1 MSETNNLLIYKS
13 SAGSGKT
20 YTLVL
25 QYLQLA
31 LTDIDNFG
39 KIIAVTFT
47 NKAAEEMKQRV
58 LKYLNHLAN
67 PEKYKNTAAN
77 TTLLKTLCENLN
89 LSPQQV
95 SDRAKECLFEIIHNY
110 DNFSMKTIDSFLVQV
125 ARSFNKD
132 LNLPYNFTIEL
143 ENKVIIDE
151 AIDNVFSKINS
162 ENTEITNTL
171 LDYTY
176 NRIEDE
182 KGWNFKYNLAKSANF
197 LFDEGT
203 VPHLD
208 KLSSISY
215 EEMKSINDAMRKY
228 IDDKE
233 TQQKNWGKQALK
245 LLADNNISS
254 DCLLYTTRGVYSYLK
269 KAEFSPA
276 GKRALDAYN
285 DDKWINKKNASQDV
299 IERFYLIQDELNQ
312 LLGQMISAT
321 SDEEVSKYNLYKILT
336 DNNYNLLLYRLLLS
350 EINDIYEVKKSVHL
364 SEINKNISKIVTEEP
379 VPFIYEK
386 IGTYYKNFLIDEFQD
401 TSELQWIEFIPL
413 ISNSLASGNKNL
425 IVGDAKQSIYRF
437 RNSNVQ
443 QFVSLPKLPENF
455 KDTAV
460 YDEEQNLEQNA
471 EIIVLDNNYR
481 SKKEII
487 NFNNEFYKFLSET
500 QTDFIKEVYTDVEQ
514 KVGTS
519 KQNGGYVQITFAEK
533 NNSKTDNN
541 YTPTFD
547 DTNEDEINKEEEN
560 AFLTHTLSIVN
571 QAIENSFDYSDIAIL
586 VEKNAQAQA
595 VVDFL
600 YKNNIPSSTTSNL
613 KLKTSKKVQFINNM
627 LSYIVDDSDIVTS
640 ANILAYLT
648 ESELIDKPFVEVIN
662 QLKKSNLVSVL
673 QNNGFNFHLNMI
685 QGIAVYE
692 IVEYIINT
700 FKLNTQPDPFID
712 AYRDF
717 IYKSANANNNNI
729 IDILADWEL
738 RKENLSI
745 STPDNFNAVNVLT
758 IHGSKGLEFPIVI
771 WLVFE
776 NPKRKYSKDYSWIL
790 HNDKIIKDETLFLY
804 KNTNTINPYSHISE
818 SEQKYTELEKINKM
832 YVATTRAAEQLYILA
847 CKPEKDIKGL
857 DDYIYQPEHALK
869 AFVESDICNFIT
881 DDEIRYSIGTMAPKV
896 DKKQTIQPAFKIDK
910 FPNFKSWK
918 ENIIVAPVSSKK
930 YSESNADNNWGNWL
944 HSILSNINSNTD
956 IKKAIDTQLLQY
968 KITPE
973 QLAET
978 EIIIKQVTEHELLS
992 KYFTDSSWKV
1002 LSEIE
1007 IVEPSGK
1014 LHRPDKIFVKKDNAV
1029 LLEFKTGK
1037 ELPDHKQQILRYKTL
1052 LTQMNYHVEHCY
1064 LIYLHNPVDLQEI

>member
-1 MSETNNLLIYKS
+1 MPETNNLLIYKS

-31 LTDIDNFG
+31 LTDIKNFG

-58 LKYLNHLAN
+58 LMYLNHLAN

-89 LSPQQV
+89 LSPQQI
-95 SDRAKECLFEIIHNY
+95 SEKAKECLFEIIHNY

-132 LNLPYNFTIEL
+132 LNLPYNFAIEL

-162 ENTEITNTL
+162 ENTEITDIL

-182 KGWNFKYNLAKSANF
+182 KRWNFKLGLTKSAEF

-203 VPHLD
+203 VPYLE
-208 KLSSISY
+208 KLSSVSY
-215 EEMKSINDAMRKY
+215 DEMKSINDAMRKY

-233 TQQKNWGKQALK
+233 TEQSDLGKQAIK

-254 DCLLYTTRGVYSYLK
+254 DDLRHTTRGVYSYLK
-269 KAEFSPA
+269 KAEFTTP
-276 GKRALDAYN
+276 GVRALEAYN
-285 DDKWINKKNASQDV
+285 EDKWLRNGVSQDV
-299 IERFYLIQDELNQ
+299 IDRFNLIYYQLNQ
-312 LLGQMISAT
+312 LLGQMINAT
-321 SDEEVSKYNLYKILT
+321 SDEEMSKYNLYKILT

-350 EINDIYEVKKSVHL
+350 EINDIYEVKKIVHL

-401 TSELQWIEFIPL
+401 TSELQWLEFIPL

-455 KDTAV
+455 KNTAV

-481 SKKEII
+481 SKKEVV

-500 QTDFIKEVYTDVEQ
+500 QSDFIKEVYKDVEQ
-514 KVGTS
+514 KVGS
-519 KQNGGYVQITFAEK
+519 DKQNGGYVQITFVEK
-533 NNSKTDNN
+533 NSGKTGDKYNPN
-541 YTPTFD
+541 D
-547 DTNEDEINKEEEN
+547 EDTNEDEIEEEN
-560 AFLTHTLSIVN
+560 VFSAHTLNIIN
-571 QAIENSFDYSDIAIL
+571 RAIENNFNYSDIAIL
-586 VEKNAQAQA
+586 VETNVQAQS

-640 ANILAYLT
+640 ASILAYLA
-648 ESELIDKPFVEVIN
+648 ESKLINKPFVEVIN
-662 QLKKSNLVSVL
+662 QLKKSNLISVL
-673 QNNGFNFHLNMI
+673 QNNGFNFDLNMI

-700 FKLNTQPDPFID
+700 FNLNTQPDPFID

-717 IYKSANANNNNI
+717 IYKSANANNNHI

-738 RKENLSI
+738 RKENLAI
-745 STPDNFNAVNVLT
+745 STPDNSNAVNVLT

-776 NPKRKYSKDYSWIL
+776 NKKRKYSKDYSWIL
-790 HNDKIIKDETLFLY
+790 HSDEIVKNETLFLY
-804 KNTNTINPYSHISE
+804 KNNDKLNPYSHISD

-832 YVATTRAAEQLYILA
+832 YVATTRAAEQLYIIA
-847 CKPEKDIKGL
+847 IKPEKKVNTL
-857 DDYIYQPEHALK
+857 EYIYKPEYVLK
-869 AFVESDICNFIT
+869 EFVESKICNFVT
-881 DDEIRYSIGTMAPKV
+881 DDEITYSIGNVLPKV
-896 DKKQTIQPAFKIDK
+896 DKKQTIQPAFKIDS

-930 YSESNADNNWGNWL
+930 YSESNAENDWGNWL
-944 HSILSNINSNTD
+944 HSILSDVNSNTD
-956 IKKAIDTQLLQY
+956 IKKAIDSQLLQY

-973 QLAET
+973 QLSET
-978 EIIIKQVTEHELLS
+978 EDIIRQVTEHELLS
-992 KYFTDSSWKV
+992 KYFNDSSWKV

-1007 IVEPSGK
+1007 IIEPSGK
-1014 LHRPDKIFVKKDNAV
+1014 LHRPDKIFVKNNNAV

-1037 ELPDHKQQILRYKTL
+1037 ELPEHKQQILRYKTL
-1052 LTQMNYHVEHCY
+1052 LNQMNYQIGNCY
-1064 LIYLHNPVDLQEI
+1064 LIYLHNPIILQNIE